1 MKRTILAMTLGFALA
16 GGIAAAITPPITY
29 AQEIVIDPA
38 NLQEAIAQYMEMI
51 QQLEQLKAQLDQAKQ
66 QYASLTGNRG
76 LGLIDPEDYNA
87 NIPTNWHETLAAMQ
101 NGGQVGALANQ
112 IRNEASELSQP
123 QFAGVD
129 SGVTQL
135 LGTHMDNA
143 ATQQAYNAQVLDD
156 SSQRFQRLNELM
168 AQIDSTTDMKSIA
181 ELQARIE
188 IENGMLINQL
198 LRLQA
203 ANQLMQQ
210 NKEVQQQ
217 HETQDDYKL
226 TAAKY

>member
-1 MKRTILAMTLGFALA
+1 MKRSMLAALGFSLV
-16 GGIAAAITPPITY
+16 GGLAAAIAPPAAL
-29 AQEIVIDPA
+29 AQEVVIDPA
-38 NLQEAIAQYMEMI
+38 NLQQAIASYMEMI

-76 LGLIDPEDYNA
+76 LGLIDPENYNA
-87 NIPTNWHETLAAMQ
+87 NIPTNWHETLTAMQ
-101 NGGQVGALANQ
+101 NGGLVGSLANQ
-112 IRNEASELSQP
+112 IKTEASELDQP
-123 QFAGVD
+123 QFANVD
-129 SGVTQL
+129 ASVTQL
-135 LGTHMDNA
+135 LGTHLDNA

-210 NKEVQQQ
+210 NNEVQQQ